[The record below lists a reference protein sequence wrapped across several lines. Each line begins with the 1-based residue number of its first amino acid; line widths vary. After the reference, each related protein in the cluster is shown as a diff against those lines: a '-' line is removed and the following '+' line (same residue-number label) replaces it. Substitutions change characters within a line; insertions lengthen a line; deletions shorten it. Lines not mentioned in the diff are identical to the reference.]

1 MQEAAWQE
9 LMSGS
14 GISPLVV
21 VYEDF
26 VINIRET
33 VKSVLG
39 FLGVSRSVKAR
50 PERYKVAEAG

>member
-9 LMSGS
+9 LMSGA

-26 VINIRET
+26 VIR
-33 VKSVLG
+33 
-39 FLGVSRSVKAR
+39 SRLTS
-50 PERYKVAEAG
+50 